1 MSIIRKRKQ
10 KMILSW
16 FLGVLTATGV
26 MALLVA
32 FSVLDIGAYINFTP
46 IDTTEE
52 IVYVPQIVAS
62 RFLEVGTV
70 LTEDDLTEVLVPV
83 DNEVVSVGSK
93 EELIGKEILMDVHKM
108 LPITK
113 PMVDSNMLTTD
124 NQRVFEFDFVRLP
137 FNLEMG
143 DFVDVRIIFPN
154 GQDYVVLSKKEV
166 IHFERAA
173 DNLHEGLLSLL
184 VEEDEV
190 LRMSSALVDKVLTET
205 AELYLVKYLEPHKQE
220 AAQISY
226 PVNRSV
232 LSVLGQ
238 NPNLTDLPDMS
249 MLTNNRYL
257 LDIALKELLD
267 EDDEWFS
274 IFTNDEESSGIE
286 DSELLGNGDSSITS
300 NTSGDSSS
308 DSSSSTG
315 TSNTLSTST
324 NSSPNTNTSNNSSSN
339 TSNDSSSD
347 DAGSTMT
354 GF

>member
-274 IFTNDEESSGIE
+274 IFTNDEESEGIE
-286 DSELLGNGDSSITS
+286 DSSITS
-300 NTSGDSSS
+300 NASGDSSS
-308 DSSSSTG
+308 DSSSNSSSSTG
-315 TSNTLSTST
+315 TGNTPSSST
-324 NSSPNTNTSNNSSSN
+324 NSSPNANTSNTSSSN
-339 TSNDSSSD
+339 TSSGSSSD

>member
-274 IFTNDEESSGIE
+274 IFTNDEESEGIE
-286 DSELLGNGDSSITS
+286 DSSITS

-315 TSNTLSTST
+315 TGNTPSSST
-324 NSSPNTNTSNNSSSN
+324 NSSPNANTSNTSSSN
-339 TSNDSSSD
+339 TSSGSSSD